1 MLTFEN
7 GMLVPHEITFRESIH
22 SVSENT
28 ISTMEYHSSSRN
40 GYQGMRVGTADGRT
54 VGVELELTFG
64 SSIVAKRA
72 TKEVSRAIIGAGI
85 GEGQFTI
92 ERDGSLHDEGFEVVM
107 PYGEV
112 TEYLGYLETMLK
124 NPIFNHVDFSSGLA
138 GLHISVARDNQAA
151 SGFYYVLE
159 SLFSKAALT
168 NLTHTSYSDHIV
180 TAFGLRVS
188 SEYAELFTEEQIR
201 SNERLLSRGSVP
213 EEIKYRAVNFK
224 GSHSRPVEFRLFSPT
239 VKFSEMKTRIL
250 LAHAAVEYATF
261 TSSQYVWA
269 SELVGRLGMTSETV
283 WPLFYSW
290 LRDRELYNTIAE
302 KLVEDE
308 DFVIAVESLTVP
320 YNPVI
325 GE

>member
-7 GMLVPHEITFRESIH
+7 GMLVPHEITFGESIH

-92 ERDGSLHDEGFEVVM
+92 ERDGSLHNEGFEVVM

-138 GLHISVARDNQAA
+138 GLHVSVARDNQAT

-159 SLFSKAALT
+159 SLFSEAALT

-188 SEYAELFTEEQIR
+188 SEFAELFTEGHIQTDIR
-201 SNERLLSRGSVP
+201 RLELGHTP
-213 EEIKYRAVNFK
+213 LGEKYRAINFR
-224 GSHSRPVEFRLFSPT
+224 GSCASTVEFRLFNPT
-239 VKFSEMKTRIL
+239 VNFSDMKTRVL

-261 TSSQYVWA
+261 ISSQYNLA
-269 SELVGRLGMTSETV
+269 SVLVENLNMNSSTS
-283 WPLFYSW
+283 WPLFYVW
-290 LRDRELYNTIAE
+290 LKDKALYSTLAE

-308 DFVIAVESLTVP
+308 DFVIAVESLTANHRAV
-320 YNPVI
+320 
-325 GE
+325 